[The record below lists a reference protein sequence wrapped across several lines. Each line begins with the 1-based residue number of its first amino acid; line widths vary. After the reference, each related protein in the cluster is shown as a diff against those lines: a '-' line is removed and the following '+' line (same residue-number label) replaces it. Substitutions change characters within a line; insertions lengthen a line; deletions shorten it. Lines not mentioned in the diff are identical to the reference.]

1 MESRA
6 VLCCRFWMVCILT
19 GLFLTGAV
27 THTIAGDVSSSG
39 IVPVVLKG
47 DSESITPVKVTAKQG
62 TTIAW
67 LNMGPGQATIKFITK
82 LGLACA
88 APSNFYGDLLGYYE
102 TTPIAEGATASI
114 CFIGVG
120 EYEYEV
126 RRISGGT
133 TEKPLEVVS
142 KGKVICVAK

>member
-1 MESRA
+1 
-6 VLCCRFWMVCILT
+6 MVCILT
-19 GLFLTGAV
+19 GLFLTGTV
-27 THTIAGDVSSSG
+27 THTIAGEVSSSG

-47 DSESITPVKVTAKQG
+47 DPESITPVKATVKQG

-67 LNMGPGQATIKFITK
+67 LNMGPGPATIKFITK

-102 TTPIAEGATASI
+102 TTPIVEGATASI
-114 CFIGVG
+114 CFIMAG

-133 TEKPLEVVS
+133 TEKPLEVIS

>member
-47 DSESITPVKVTAKQG
+47 DQESITPVKVTAKQG
-62 TTIAW
+62 TTGNHKIYHEARNC
-67 LNMGPGQATIKFITK
+67 LC
-82 LGLACA
+82 CA
-88 APSNFYGDLLGYYE
+88 L
-102 TTPIAEGATASI
+102 
-114 CFIGVG
+114 
-120 EYEYEV
+120 
-126 RRISGGT
+126 
-133 TEKPLEVVS
+133 
-142 KGKVICVAK
+142 

>member
-19 GLFLTGAV
+19 GLFLTGTV
-27 THTIAGDVSSSG
+27 THTIAGDVSEAG

-47 DSESITPVKVTAKQG
+47 DPEIIIPVHVTAKQG

-67 LNMGPGQATIKFITK
+67 LNMGPGPATIKFITK
-82 LGLACA
+82 LGIACA
-88 APSNFYGDLLGYYE
+88 APSNFYGDLFGYYE
-102 TTPIAEGATASI
+102 TTPLAEGATASI

-120 EYEYEV
+120 EYAYEV

-133 TEKPLEVVS
+133 TEKPQEVIS